1 MVCLFARNKRNSG
14 SLWWLYCGL
23 SGLSGEGEGI
33 GDTNTFDSEAQP
45 AIVVSVFTAH
55 QKRESLAHRFPKRGS
70 WDFSVSCSELCA
82 GNGGRGM
89 KSGLSSSEEGQ

>member
-1 MVCLFARNKRNSG
+1 MAILRA
-14 SLWWLYCGL
+14 LWVVWRG
-23 SGLSGEGEGI
+23 G
-33 GDTNTFDSEAQP
+33 GDWGHLNTFDSEVQP
-45 AIVVSVFTAH
+45 AIAVSVFTAH

-70 WDFSVSCSELCA
+70 WDFSLSCSELCA